1 MSRNFLNEEVLQ
13 HKVYKLQPI
22 SPLESITPTP
32 HELVFSLEVDVL
44 DCFLYNHESFDT
56 ESNMLP
62 TRQSLLQHISQYHII
77 SK

>member
-1 MSRNFLNEEVLQ
+1 MSRNFLNEEVLL
-13 HKVYKLQPI
+13 HKVYKLRPI
-22 SPLESITPTP
+22 SPLECITP

-62 TRQSLLQHISQYHII
+62 TRQSLQHISQHHII